1 MKRAALVLAAVAAA
15 ALPARAADYRAP
27 LTAYGAPD
35 LEGIWTN
42 AWLTKLERPKD
53 FTTIVVPEAEAA
65 AYDKTHAG
73 HVKDPKDDPIGQETS
88 EFPEPGTQLARIR
101 GFPRTSWIIEPSDGK
116 VPNTEAV
123 AAANKASMDAIE
135 TAFDD
140 PEVRTLND
148 RCMGAGF
155 AGPPISNGADANV
168 LQIVQ
173 TRDQVAILSELNH
186 NLRIIRLR
194 GSHAPAAVRQWMGD
208 SVGHWE
214 GKTLVV
220 ETSNFHPLQVHAP
233 GRPASD
239 TRIVERFTRTGAG
252 EITYEFRVENPDK
265 YTMAWRGE
273 MVLRASDKPLFEYAC
288 HEGNY
293 GLEYILAGAR
303 QKEEAAARALASAGK

>member
-1 MKRAALVLAAVAAA
+1 MRRSAVLIAALGFVV
-15 ALPARAADYRAP
+15 PAHAGDYRAP
-27 LTAYGAPD
+27 VTAYGAPD
-35 LEGIWTN
+35 LEGVWTN

-53 FTTIVVPEAEAA
+53 FTTLVIPEAEAA

-101 GFPRTSWIIEPSDGK
+101 GFPRTSWIVEPSDGK
-116 VPNTEAV
+116 APNTPAV
-123 AAANKASMDAIE
+123 AAANKAAMDAVE
-135 TAFDD
+135 TAYDN
-140 PEVRTLND
+140 PEDRTQND
-148 RCMGAGF
+148 RCLGSGF
-155 AGPPISNGADANV
+155 AGPPLSNGADANM

-186 NLRIIRLR
+186 NLRIIRLT
-194 GSHAPAAVRQWMGD
+194 GSAHPADAVRQWFGD

-220 ETSNFHPLQVHAP
+220 ETSNFHPWQVRAP
-233 GRPASD
+233 GKPASD
-239 TRIVERFTRTGAG
+239 THITERFTRTGAA

-265 YTMAWRGE
+265 YTMPWRGE

-293 GLEYILAGAR
+293 GLEFILAGAR
-303 QKEEAAARALASAGK
+303 QKEEAARELAASGK